1 MVAEV
6 VSALVG
12 LLGGYVVG
20 EVRARNQARRDLVE
34 LFMLKSTS
42 IIDNLRPDRFDKAGW
57 FLGELRPYMGLVE
70 LRLPHARTEA
80 QALIDTLDETIRN
93 RSSETS
99 AVKSRQEAFAQ
110 AAG

>member
-20 EVRARNQARRDLVE
+20 ELRARNQARRDLVE
-34 LFMLKSTS
+34 HFMLKSTS
-42 IIDNLRPDRFDKAGW
+42 IIENLQPDRFDKADW

-70 LRLPHARTEA
+70 LRLPQAREEA
-80 QALIDTLDETIRN
+80 QALIDALNETIQA
-93 RSSETS
+93 RSSDLGD
-99 AVKSRQEAFAQ
+99 VKKRQQAFAQ
-110 AAG
+110 AAA